1 MNYLITGGTGFIG
14 SYIAKRLLDEKHT
27 VVAFDFQPSETSAQE
42 VLTPDELSRVKIVQG
57 DVSDLDQL
65 LRVCEEYKVERLI
78 HMAAIL
84 AAETTGM
91 VPNATKIN
99 CVGTTN
105 VFEVARRLNIPRVVW
120 ASSTAVFGTAKDYSY
135 EFLPN
140 DAPHHPLSVYGACK
154 QFCEFIANFYF
165 RAYGLDSIGIRFPVV
180 YGQGRL
186 RGGGLFANEVI
197 NKPALGQKGE
207 VTFSPNPLNWL
218 YPDDAARCVVMASQ
232 APHTETR
239 VFTLSGELRTL
250 NQIADIVR
258 SLIPGAD
265 ITVHT
270 EFSKLEGSDMT
281 HKFDAS
287 QVEKELG
294 FRPEWSIEAGV
305 KATINKLRSK
315 AGLSPVG

>member
-14 SYIAKRLLDEKHT
+14 SYIVKRLLDETHT
-27 VVAFDFQPSETSAQE
+27 VVAYDYQPSETSAQE
-42 VLTPDELSRVKIVQG
+42 VLTAEELSRVNIING
-57 DVSDLDQL
+57 DITDLDHL
-65 LRVCEEYKVERLI
+65 HRACEENKVERLI
-78 HMAAIL
+78 HMAGIL

-91 VPNATKIN
+91 VPSAVKIN

-105 VFEVARRLNIPRVVW
+105 VFEVARLLNIPRVVW
-120 ASSTAVFGTAKDYSY
+120 ASSTAVYGAAKDYSY

-154 QFCEFIANFYF
+154 EFCEFMANFYF
-165 RAYGLDSIGIRFPVV
+165 KAYGLDSIGLRFPVV

-186 RGGGLFANEVI
+186 RGGGLCANEVI

-218 YPDDAARCVVMASQ
+218 YPDDAARCVVMASRS
-232 APHTETR
+232 PHTETR

-258 SLIPGAD
+258 VLIPGAD
-265 ITVHT
+265 VTVHP

-287 QVEKELG
+287 QLEKELG
-294 FRPEWSIEAGV
+294 FRPEWSIEDGI
-305 KATINKLRSK
+305 KETINKLRSK
-315 AGLSPVG
+315 AGLPLIG